1 MTAETDAL
9 GTVAGL
15 MLLAARTAPK
25 TRGQDELLYKILTKK
40 EMKAL
45 SAWLAREGKSRD
57 LAFFIRDARNFAAA
71 ETGIL
76 IGVKGNVPVGISC
89 GACGFGT
96 CGQYARDYAKRKQLD
111 TDFAG
116 PNCAVRMTDL
126 GIAAGSA
133 VKTAQIH
140 NVDNRLMFTGG
151 VAALAL
157 GFFGGECT
165 VAYAIPL
172 SATGKNIFFDREQK
186 K

>member
-1 MTAETDAL
+1 MTVENDAL
-9 GTVAGL
+9 KTVAGL
-15 MLLAARTAPK
+15 MILAARTAPK
-25 TRGQDELLYKILTKK
+25 ARGQDELLYKVLNSK
-40 EMKAL
+40 EIRAI
-45 SAWLAREGKSRD
+45 SAWLAKEGDARD
-57 LAFFIRDARNFAAA
+57 LAFFIRDSENFADTEACV
-71 ETGIL
+71 L

-89 GACGFGT
+89 GACGFRT
-96 CGQYARDYAKRKQLD
+96 CGEYARDYAKRKQHD
-111 TDFAG
+111 TDYAG

-172 SATGKNIFFDREQK
+172 SATGKNIFFDRDGAK
-186 K
+186 